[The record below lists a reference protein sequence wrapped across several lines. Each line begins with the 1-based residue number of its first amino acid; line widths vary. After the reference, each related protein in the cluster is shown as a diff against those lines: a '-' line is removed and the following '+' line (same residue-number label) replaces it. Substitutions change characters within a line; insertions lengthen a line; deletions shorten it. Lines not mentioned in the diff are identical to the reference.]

1 MKKLYN
7 TPELIDEMLLA
18 QDVMA
23 ASGDTDSEITE
34 SDTDTVVDVDNS
46 FRAFS
51 ALR

>member
-23 ASGDTDSEITE
+23 ASGDVNSDTTD
-34 SDTDTVVDVDNS
+34 SDTDTVVDVDNA

>member
-23 ASGDTDSEITE
+23 ASGDTDSET